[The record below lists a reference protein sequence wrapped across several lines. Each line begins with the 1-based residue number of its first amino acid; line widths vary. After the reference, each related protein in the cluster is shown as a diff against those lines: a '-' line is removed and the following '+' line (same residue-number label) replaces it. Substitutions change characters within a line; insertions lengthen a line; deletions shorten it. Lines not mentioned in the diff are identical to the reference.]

1 MKNII
6 RVCLCSL
13 LVCCVL
19 MGTAGCKKD
28 DVANAK
34 YKIFYINQNG
44 TGLVEAAYHGEM
56 NDSEQAVSEMLEA
69 LKKKDDEMDEQPA
82 IPDKVKLLNYKLD
95 DEKLILY
102 FNKEYGKMDTVREVL
117 CRAALVRSLTQISGV
132 DLVAIY
138 VDDKPLANKE
148 GIAYGY
154 QQSEDFVQNTG
165 SSINYYQKTDFPM
178 YFADA
183 SGKKLVQQVVSIRYN
198 SNQPKE
204 KVIVERLMK
213 GPSGGKGLAT
223 IPKGTKLLGVSIKD
237 RICYLNFDEGIKNIT
252 PGVSPEAV
260 IYSIVNSVIEGGNV
274 SEVQISINGDSN
286 IVFQESV
293 KLDEPLS
300 RNLDIVEGD

>member
-1 MKNII
+1 
-6 RVCLCSL
+6 
-13 LVCCVL
+13 
-19 MGTAGCKKD
+19 
-28 DVANAK
+28 
-34 YKIFYINQNG
+34 
-44 TGLVEAAYHGEM
+44 
-56 NDSEQAVSEMLEA
+56 
-69 LKKKDDEMDEQPA
+69 
-82 IPDKVKLLNYKLD
+82 
-95 DEKLILY
+95 
-102 FNKEYGKMDTVREVL
+102 MDTVREVL

-213 GPSGGKGLAT
+213 GPSGGKELAT
-223 IPKGTKLLGVSIKD
+223 IPNGTKLLGVSIKD